1 MQLILLFPFLYL
13 SDVVLG
19 ALRVARDVLRPTP
32 RLKPVL
38 LHVPVSLTSPT
49 RRYILASL
57 VSMTPGTISITE
69 KNGGRTLLVH
79 SLYGG
84 DDPEAAIREIQA
96 RYESFL
102 AQLP

>member
-1 MQLILLFPFLYL
+1 MKLILLFPFLYL
-13 SDVVLG
+13 TDVVLG
-19 ALRVARDVLRPTP
+19 ALRVARDILSPSP
-32 RLKPVL
+32 KFDPIL

-49 RRYILASL
+49 KRFILANL
-57 VSMTPGTISITE
+57 VSMTPGTISISE
-69 KNGGRTLLVH
+69 ADEGRTLLVH

-84 DDPEAAIREIQA
+84 SDPETIIRDIQN

>member
-1 MQLILLFPFLYL
+1 MKLILRFPFLYL
-13 SDVVLG
+13 SDVVMG
-19 ALRVARDVLRPTP
+19 AFRVAIDVLRPTP
-32 RLKPVL
+32 RLNPIL

-57 VSMTPGTISITE
+57 VSMTPGTISIME
-69 KNGGRTLLVH
+69 KDGGRILLVH

-84 DDPEAAIREIQA
+84 DDPEAAVREIQE

-102 AQLP
+102 TQLP

>member
-1 MQLILLFPFLYL
+1 MKLILLFPFLYL
-13 SDVVLG
+13 KDIVFGS
-19 ALRVARDVLRPTP
+19 LRVAKDILSPSP
-32 RLKPVL
+32 KFNPIL

-49 RRYILASL
+49 KRFILANL
-57 VSMTPGTISITE
+57 VSMTPGTISISETDE
-69 KNGGRTLLVH
+69 GRSLLVH

-84 DDPEAAIREIQA
+84 NNPEATIREIQD